1 MTSISPTSSQS
12 LYQSPLD
19 RLQSTLASEI
29 SAGTINSSDQSAL
42 SSALTDIDNS
52 LKGGA
57 SGQSGAASP
66 TDIKTKINDLISGEV
81 SSGNLTSAQ
90 AAELQK
96 VFSDT
101 FSGGPNGPGGA
112 GGAGG
117 AHHAHHGHHG
127 HAAQAQ
133 PAAGTDSSSDPT
145 STDPSSTDSSSTTS
159 LASDINNVLQAF
171 QKLLQDSTGSN
182 ANYSSNGQ
190 SSNQITALLI
200 NYQS

>member
-1 MTSISPTSSQS
+1 MTSISPASSQS

-29 SAGTINSSDQSAL
+29 SAGSINASDQSAL

-96 VFSDT
+96 VFADT
-101 FSGGPNGPGGA
+101 FSGGPGGP

-133 PAAGTDSSSDPT
+133 PAAGTDSSS
-145 STDPSSTDSSSTTS
+145 TDPSSTDPNSSDSTTS
-159 LASDINNVLQAF
+159 LASDITNVLQAF

-182 ANYSSNGQ
+182 ASYSSNGQ